1 MAIYTRTGDHG
12 DTALYTGQR
21 VSKSHPRVE
30 AYGTLDELN
39 AALSLCWCATVRE
52 ENKAQ
57 LTRFQQHLFW
67 LSAELASE
75 ASEPVVGR
83 RYISSE
89 DISEMEHTIDRC
101 MAAVPV
107 IKNFVLPGR
116 CEAASRLHVART
128 LARRAER
135 RMVVLAG
142 SVPVRQVAMQYINRL
157 SDCLYAL
164 ARDEDHLAVIN
175 QVTQTILQR
184 YQQALATSATEGTPA
199 TAPAQCP
206 APGTLAFGVIH
217 QMACAAMGA
226 AKEAGVPVVFSLV
239 DAHGNLLLTW
249 RMPGALLVSC
259 ELAPKKAWSAVALKA
274 PTHTLG
280 TATQPGGP
288 LYELAS
294 SMAGKV
300 VTFGGG
306 YPLWQ
311 AGTLLGGLGISGGT
325 VEQDMAIAR
334 VALACAHFSD
344 ETAPGQQ

>member
-39 AALSLCWCATVRE
+39 AALSLCWCAAVRE

-57 LTRFQQHLFW
+57 LTRFQQQLFW

-75 ASEPVVGR
+75 ASEPVPGR

-89 DISEMEHTIDRC
+89 DISDMEHTIDRC

-107 IKNFVLPGR
+107 VKNFVLPGR
-116 CEAASRLHVART
+116 CEAASHLHVART

-164 ARDEDHLAVIN
+164 ARDEDNLAVIN
-175 QVTQTILQR
+175 QLTQTILQR
-184 YQQALATSATEGTPA
+184 YQAALATHSTGASTTATQQPT
-199 TAPAQCP
+199 
-206 APGTLAFGVIH
+206 APGTLPFGVIH

-226 AKEAGVPVVFSLV
+226 AKNAGIPVVFSLV
-239 DAHGNLLLTW
+239 DAHGNLLLTL
-249 RMPGALLVSC
+249 RMPGALLASC
-259 ELAPKKAWSAVALKA
+259 ELAPKKAWTAVALKA

-280 TATQPGGP
+280 EATQPGGS
-288 LYELAS
+288 LYELVS

-306 YPLWQ
+306 FPLWQ

-334 VALACAHFSD
+334 AALAGTHFSD
-344 ETAPGQQ
+344 ETAHSQQ